1 MREAIARPHSQEW
14 QSGWTLVLASAVGF
28 SFFSVLLSAVGLFME
43 PLKQEF
49 GWDKSLLSA
58 GPAIATGV
66 TALLSPFYGALI
78 DRFGSRRLALPGIV
92 VTMAGTAMFALADGS
107 RTQWI
112 AMWALFGLILTSIK
126 STIWTTA
133 VAGMFEK
140 GRGGGGGGGGGGP
153 ARAGG
158 GGPPPG
164 GGGGPRTAR
173 RAAPGGTIWTTA
185 VAGMF
190 EKGRGLALGLV
201 VAGTAISQ
209 TVVPPLGNWLITI
222 SGWRGAFFWLGAG
235 WGGITLVLCWL
246 FLFDAH
252 DRKAR
257 AAATSGDAV
266 AKRGAVE
273 LPGLTRAQ
281 ALRSPALWMVA
292 VSTFVVMLLTIGLGI
307 HLFPILTE
315 SGVPRATAAWMLSLG
330 GISGIIGK
338 LATGFLL
345 DRFRPNWIGGL
356 TMGVTAVTVLVL
368 DRFIDSTVAVIAAV
382 VINGYAAGTKM
393 QICAFLT
400 VGFAGMRNFGSLYGM
415 MSALVALASGLGP
428 FVAGRIYDTM
438 GGYGPF
444 LWAGVIGCSLG
455 GLLLV
460 LLPAYPR
467 WEEEAEA
474 ELEAQ
479 TFS

>member
-1 MREAIARPHSQEW
+1 MKDALVRTQAQEW
-14 QSGWTLVLASAVGF
+14 ERGWTLVLASAVGF

-107 RTQWI
+107 KAQWI

-133 VAGMFEK
+133 VAGMFD
-140 GRGGGGGGGGGGP
+140 
-153 ARAGG
+153 
-158 GGPPPG
+158 
-164 GGGGPRTAR
+164 
-173 RAAPGGTIWTTA
+173 
-185 VAGMF
+185 
-190 EKGRGLALGLV
+190 KGRGLALGIV
-201 VAGTAISQ
+201 VAGTAVSQ
-209 TVVPPLGNWLITI
+209 TVVPPLGNWLIAV
-222 SGWRGAFFWLGAG
+222 SGWRGAFFWLAAG
-235 WGGITLVLCWL
+235 WGTITLVLCWL

-257 AAATSGDAV
+257 AAADSGDPIS
-266 AKRGAVE
+266 KRGAIE
-273 LPGLTRAQ
+273 LPGLTKAE

-292 VSTFVVMLLTIGLGI
+292 VSTFTVMLLTIGLGI

-315 SGVPRATAAWMLSLG
+315 SGVPRGTAAWLLSLG

-338 LATGFLL
+338 LMTGFLL

-356 TMGVTAVTVLVL
+356 TMGVTAVTFLVL
-368 DRFIDSTVAVIAAV
+368 DRFIGSTAAVIVAV

-400 VGFAGMRNFGSLYGM
+400 VGFAGMRNFGSIFGA

-444 LWAGVIGCSLG
+444 LWAGVIGCTLG
-455 GLLLV
+455 GVLLV

-467 WEEEAEA
+467 WDDEAEA
-474 ELEAQ
+474 ERAAQ
-479 TFS
+479 AFS

>member
-1 MREAIARPHSQEW
+1 MVRTQADEW
-14 QSGWTLVLASAVGF
+14 RSGWSLVLASAVGF

-66 TALLSPFYGALI
+66 TALLSPFYGAMI
-78 DRFGSRRLALPGIV
+78 DRFGSRRLALPGV
-92 VTMAGTAMFALADGS
+92 VLTMAGTAMFALADGS
-107 RTQWI
+107 RTQWLL
-112 AMWALFGLILTSIK
+112 MWALFGLILTSIK

-133 VAGMFEK
+133 VAG
-140 GRGGGGGGGGGGP
+140 
-153 ARAGG
+153 
-158 GGPPPG
+158 
-164 GGGGPRTAR
+164 
-173 RAAPGGTIWTTA
+173 
-185 VAGMF
+185 VF
-190 EKGRGLALGLV
+190 EKGRGLALGIV
-201 VAGTAISQ
+201 VAGTAIAQ
-209 TVVPPLGNWLITI
+209 TVVPPLGNWLIAAT
-222 SGWRGAFFWLGAG
+222 GWRGAFFWLSAG
-235 WGGITLVLCWL
+235 WGSITLLLCWL
-246 FLFDAH
+246 FLYDAH
-252 DRKAR
+252 DRTVR
-257 AAATSGDAV
+257 AAAGRGEEAG
-266 AKRGAVE
+266 KRGSVS

-292 VSTFVVMLLTIGLGI
+292 VSTFTVMLLTLGLGI

-315 SGVPRATAAWMLSLG
+315 SGVPRGTAAWLLSLG
-330 GISGIIGK
+330 GVAGVIGK
-338 LATGFLL
+338 LMTGFLL

-356 TMGVTAVTVLVL
+356 TMGVTAVTFFVL
-368 DRFIDSTVAVIAAV
+368 DRFINSTAAVIVAV

-400 VGFAGMRNFGSLYGM
+400 VGYAGMRNFGSIYGA

-428 FVAGRIYDTM
+428 FVAGRVYDIT

-455 GLLLV
+455 GALLI

-467 WEEEAEA
+467 WADEEDAEV
-474 ELEAQ
+474 
-479 TFS
+479 FG